1 MVKVGKWIAKH
12 RILILIIATILL
24 FPSAIGYENTRTNY
38 DVLTY
43 LPDSLET
50 MQGQEELVDDF
61 GMGGFAMVVVEN
73 NALKDVAALETKIEA
88 VPHVKGVLWYDDLA
102 DITLPVEMVPER
114 LRKDFFNG
122 DATMM
127 IVLLD
132 DGTSTENSMNAVD
145 QITDIVSDN
154 CYVGGSTAV
163 VNDLRHMADKEV
175 PIYVL
180 LAVVLCLIA
189 MELTGN
195 SFVTP
200 FLFLISIGYAV
211 IYNMGTN
218 FMFGEISYITKAI
231 AAVLQ
236 LGVTM
241 DYSIFLQHSYEEN
254 KKRFP
259 GDRERAMGHAISNTF
274 ESIIGSSVTT
284 IAGFVALCFMTF
296 TLGLNLGLVMI
307 KGVIFG
313 VLSCVTILPSLI
325 LLSDKAIQKTT
336 HRSLVDGMAKASG
349 FITRHYKVWLVIFCC
364 LFPLA
369 VYGNNHVK
377 VYYDMSSKIP
387 QDMPSKIATKKMQDD
402 FDTATMHVVMVDKN
416 LPEKE
421 KTQMLKDIEAVDG
434 VSYAIGLNS
443 FIGPSFPEDMI
454 PQSVRSMLE
463 SDTRELMIVNTD
475 YKVGTDEINAQ
486 IDEISSIVK
495 GYDSNALVIGEG
507 PLTKDLET
515 TTGTDFRNVN
525 SISIVIV
532 FLIIAFLFKSISLPV
547 ILILVIEFAIMLNM
561 SVAFYMGTSLSFI
574 SSIILGTVQ
583 LGSTVDYA
591 ILMTTRYKKERGLGK
606 DKRTAVSIAHENSM
620 VSIFISGLSF
630 FSATFGVSLYSK
642 IDILNSICLLLARG
656 ALISAVSVI
665 FVLPSMLMVFDKL
678 ITKTSCDFFGIKA
691 KKRRE
696 KISQMIQ
703 KKAQEKNA

>member
-24 FPSAIGYENTRTNY
+24 IPSVIGYKATRVNY

-61 GMGGFAMVVVEN
+61 GVGGFSMVVVEN
-73 NALKDVAALETKIEA
+73 YVLKDVAQLEKDIEA
-88 VPHVKGVLWYDDLA
+88 IPHVKGVLWYDDLA
-102 DITLPVEMVPER
+102 DISLPVDMLPER

-127 IVLLD
+127 VVLLD
-132 DGTSTENSMNAVD
+132 DGTSTENSMDAVD
-145 QITDIVSDN
+145 QISEVVEDN

-180 LAVVLCLIA
+180 LAVVLCLTV

-211 IYNMGTN
+211 IYNLGTN
-218 FMFGEISYITKAI
+218 FFFGEISYITKAI

-259 GDRERAMGHAISNTF
+259 DDRERAMGHAISNTF
-274 ESIIGSSVTT
+274 QSIVGSSVTT

-296 TLGLNLGLVMI
+296 TLGLDLGLVMI
-307 KGVIFG
+307 KGVVFG
-313 VLSCVTILPSLI
+313 VISCITILPSLI
-325 LLSDKAIQKTT
+325 LLFDKAIQKTT

-349 FITRHYKVWLVIFCC
+349 FITKHYKIWLAIFIC

-369 VYGNNHVK
+369 VYGNNNVE

-402 FDTATMHVVMVDKN
+402 FDTATMHVVMVDKD
-416 LPEKE
+416 LSSKD
-421 KTQMLKDIEAVDG
+421 KTAILNDLEEVDG

-443 FIGPSFPEDMI
+443 FIGPSLPEEMI
-454 PQSVRSMLE
+454 PESIRSMLQSE
-463 SDTRELMIVNTD
+463 TRELMIVNTD
-475 YKVGTDEINAQ
+475 YKVGTEEINAQ
-486 IDEISSIVK
+486 IDEINSIVK
-495 GYDSNALVIGEG
+495 GYDPNALVIGEG
-507 PLTKDLET
+507 PLTKDLEIT
-515 TTGTDFRNVN
+515 TDTDFRNVN
-525 SISIVIV
+525 SISIIIV
-532 FLIIAFLFKSISLPV
+532 ALIIGFLFKSVSLPV

-591 ILMTTRYKKERGLGK
+591 ILMTTRYKKERSRGK
-606 DKRTAVSIAHENSM
+606 DKKEAISIAHENSM

-630 FSATFGVSLYSK
+630 FTATFGVSLYSQ

-678 ITKTSCDFFGIKA
+678 IVKTSYDFFGVKA
-691 KKRRE
+691 KARRDKAAEMIKRN
-696 KISQMIQ
+696 IQ
-703 KKAQEKNA
+703 ERKD